1 MTNTGRLPFTGTE
14 QYLPI
19 TGTVP
24 VIPLTTAIEQ
34 KQQQQKNNSVQ
45 YR

>member
-1 MTNTGRLPFTGTE
+1 MTNTGRLPFTGTK

-34 KQQQQKNNSVQ
+34 KQQQQQNNSVQ